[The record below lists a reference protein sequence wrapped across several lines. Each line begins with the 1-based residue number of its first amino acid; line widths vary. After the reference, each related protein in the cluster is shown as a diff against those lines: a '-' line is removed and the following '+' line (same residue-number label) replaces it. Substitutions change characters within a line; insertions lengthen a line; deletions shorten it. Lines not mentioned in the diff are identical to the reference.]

1 MQTCYTPLE
10 ESPHGHT
17 VPSVIIGIADNEARE
32 NEEEVYS
39 QIYMIKYCRDRA
51 SCSIDIEMMIAQHY
65 EGRYTAKSVK
75 NLIARF
81 GLQIGL

>member
-1 MQTCYTPLE
+1 MSSVRLS

-39 QIYMIKYCRDRA
+39 QISMIKYCRDRA

-65 EGRYTAKSVK
+65 EAATPRSPSR
-75 NLIARF
+75 IS
-81 GLQIGL
+81 